1 MAKTNIRL
9 LDEIKAIP
17 TGLQGPPCGIATV
30 LAQLDSDD
38 AVDLNIALADPSI
51 EAKAIWRVL
60 IARGFDISHQTLG
73 RHRRGDCRCGR
84 TS

>member
-1 MAKTNIRL
+1 MAKTTIRL

-17 TGLQGPPCGIATV
+17 TGLQGPPCRIATV
-30 LAQLDSDD
+30 LAQLDDGD
-38 AVDLNIALADPSI
+38 AADLNTALGDPSI

-60 IARGFDISHQTLG
+60 ISRGFDISHQTLG

-84 TS
+84 AS